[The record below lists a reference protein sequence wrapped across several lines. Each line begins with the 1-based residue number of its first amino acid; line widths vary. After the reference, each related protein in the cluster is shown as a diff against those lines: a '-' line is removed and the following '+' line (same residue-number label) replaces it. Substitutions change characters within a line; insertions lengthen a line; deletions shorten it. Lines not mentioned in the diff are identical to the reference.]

1 MTDQISDAAAS
12 EAINPSF
19 LRASHAPIGIGGIGL
34 DRRKLCGPRMA
45 GRKVT
50 HRVGGAGIA
59 GERQGLAA
67 TAAEIRLATRA
78 ACARLVIAAQRDG
91 GEGRNP

>member
-1 MTDQISDAAAS
+1 
-12 EAINPSF
+12 
-19 LRASHAPIGIGGIGL
+19 
-34 DRRKLCGPRMA
+34 MA

-78 ACARLVIAAQRDG
+78 ACARLVIPAQPRRRRG
-91 GEGRNP
+91 PQSITTGS

>member
-12 EAINPSF
+12 EAINPRV

-34 DRRKLCGPRMA
+34 DRRKLCGPCMA

-67 TAAEIRLATRA
+67 TAAKSGSRRGQLAHGSSLRPS
-78 ACARLVIAAQRDG
+78 RD
-91 GEGRNP
+91 EGRNP